1 MSIANCEI
9 SLSKLCRAICS
20 LGAIQAAQMFLPLF
34 ALPYLARVL
43 GQTDFGVLLFMLTAA
58 TFYCLCLEWGFS
70 LWGTRKIA
78 HVRSQTACHAQIF
91 IAVLTGKCL
100 LILLGA
106 GALCVLLPY
115 LPYAEA
121 KALHVAAYAYGAM
134 WALNP
139 VWFLQGRGEGLGRLA
154 RWDVLGNGL
163 VLLALPVL
171 IHDATDTFLYLV
183 LLCIEKTVCSVG
195 ISVCLIRQYGWGF
208 TTLYGACR
216 AGCHALLAA
225 RIFFLSRLAAILSA
239 QGLTFMLAWF
249 LSPAALG
256 LLVSAEK
263 IARAGVSVAH
273 PVTQALFP
281 EICAL
286 QEKQQQGRILRYS
299 LIGTLT
305 IASLLA
311 LSLALAAP
319 VLVPVVFGKGYE
331 AVIPM
336 LRIYCLYIPI
346 LACNFM
352 LGIQVLIPF
361 GLEKPMT
368 LVQGITACC
377 ALPCAALLT
386 GLYGIAGAVWIAFLI
401 ESLICIGYLL
411 CIRRYCPR
419 AFC

>member
-1 MSIANCEI
+1 MSRVNCEL
-9 SLSKLCRAICS
+9 SLSKLFRVICS
-20 LGAIQAAQMFLPLF
+20 LGAIQAAQMLLPLF

-43 GQTDFGVLLFMLTAA
+43 GQTAFGILLFMLTAA
-58 TFYCLCLEWGFS
+58 TFYCLCLEWGFA

-78 HVRSQTACHAQIF
+78 HARSQTACHAQIF

-100 LILLGA
+100 LILFGA
-106 GALCVLLPY
+106 VVLCVLLPY

-134 WALNP
+134 WALSP
-139 VWFLQGRGEGLGRLA
+139 VWFLQGRGEGLGTLA
-154 RWDVLGNGL
+154 RWDVLGNALLLL
-163 VLLALPVL
+163 VLPFW
-171 IHDATDTFLYLV
+171 IHDATDTFWYLI
-183 LLCIEKTVCSVG
+183 LLCLEKTVCYG
-195 ISVCLIRQYGWGF
+195 AISVNIIRQYGWGF
-208 TTLYGACR
+208 TTLLGACH

-239 QGLTFMLAWF
+239 QGLTFMLGWL

-256 LLVSAEK
+256 LIISAEK
-263 IARAGVSVAH
+263 IARAGVSIAH

-286 QEKQQQGRILRYS
+286 QETQQQGRILRYS
-299 LIGTLT
+299 LAGTLT
-305 IASLLA
+305 IALLLA
-311 LSLALAAP
+311 LALAFAAP
-319 VLVPVVFGKGYE
+319 VLVPFVFGKGYE
-331 AVIPM
+331 AVIPI
-336 LRIYCLYIPI
+336 LRIYCLYIPV

-361 GLEKPMT
+361 GLEKAMT
-368 LVQGITACC
+368 VVQGIIACC
-377 ALPCAALLT
+377 ALPCAAVLT
-386 GLYGIAGAVWIAFLI
+386 GLYGIAGAVWIAFFI